1 MERPDERIDI
11 PAAAARLGRLVHAV
25 YHLIRTGRLASEKV
39 RVPGRDGRHVLKHLI
54 RVKDLDAIDRR
65 RAHDEHVAT
74 IRAAA
79 PPLTETQVKR
89 IRRALE
95 RSWP

>member
-1 MERPDERIDI
+1 MKQPDERVDI
-11 PAAAARLGRLVHAV
+11 PAATARQGRPAHVI
-25 YHLIRTGRLASEKV
+25 YHLIRTGRLPSEKV

-54 RVKDLDAIDRR
+54 RINDLDALDRPL
-65 RAHDEHVAT
+65 AHEEHVAA

-79 PPLTETQVKR
+79 TPWTETQIKR

>member
-11 PAAAARLGRLVHAV
+11 PAAAARLGRPVHAV
-25 YHLIRTGRLASEKV
+25 YHLIRTGQLSSEKV

-54 RVKDLDAIDRR
+54 RVKDLDAIDRL
-65 RAHDEHVAT
+65 RAHEEHVAA

-79 PPLTETQVKR
+79 TPLTETQIKR

-95 RSWP
+95 RRWS

>member
-11 PAAAARLGRLVHAV
+11 PAAAVRLGRPVHAV

-39 RVPGRDGRHVLKHLI
+39 RIPGRDGRLVLKHLI
-54 RVKDLDAIDRR
+54 RVKGLDAIDRL
-65 RAHDEHVAT
+65 RAHEEHVAA

-79 PPLTETQVKR
+79 PPLTETQIKR

-95 RSWP
+95 RSWQ